1 MSDDPEEH
9 AMTFWEHLEELRSRI
24 IRMGLAFAVGG
35 VIAWIFREK
44 LLEWLTQP
52 FVEAWKL
59 GKLGGNASLH
69 FPAPASL
76 FIEYVKLALLGGFV
90 MALPIVLYQLWA
102 FVAPGLY
109 SREKK
114 LAIPFVVSSCALFA
128 VGGYFGWRFAFPIA
142 FEYLLS
148 FSGPVGAQGIDVKP
162 TVMVSDYLEFVSKML
177 LAFGG
182 VFELP
187 VLVFFLSIAG
197 VINHTHMIRF
207 ARYFIIIAFAIAAV
221 VTPPDV
227 ASQFLLA
234 VPLCALYGLSI
245 GIAWIFGKKAEA
257 LPAADA
263 SEEPQD
269 KAG

>member
-1 MSDDPEEH
+1 
-9 AMTFWEHLEELRSRI
+9 
-24 IRMGLAFAVGG
+24 
-35 VIAWIFREK
+35 
-44 LLEWLTQP
+44 
-52 FVEAWKL
+52 
-59 GKLGGNASLH
+59 
-69 FPAPASL
+69 L

-90 MALPIVLYQLWA
+90 MALPVILYQLWA

-128 VGGYFGWRFAFPIA
+128 VGGYFGWRFAFPVA

-148 FSGPVGAQGIDVKP
+148 FSGPVGLEGFEVKP
-162 TVMVSDYLEFVSKML
+162 TVMISDYLEFVSKML

-207 ARYFIIIAFAIAAV
+207 ARYFIIIAFGIAAV

-234 VPLCALYGLSI
+234 VPLCGLYGISI
-245 GIAWIFGKKAEA
+245 GIAYVFGKKPEA
-257 LPAADA
+257 LAEPEKP
-263 SEEPQD
+263 SELNKPE
-269 KAG
+269 

>member
-1 MSDDPEEH
+1 MSQDPDEP

-24 IRMGLAFAVGG
+24 LRMALAFAVGG
-35 VIAWIFREK
+35 VIAWIYR
-44 LLEWLTQP
+44 EWLLDWLTRP
-52 FVEAWKL
+52 FVEAWQH
-59 GKLGGNASLH
+59 GKLGGKAALH

-76 FIEYVKLALLGGFV
+76 FIEYVRLAVLGGFV
-90 MALPIVLYQLWA
+90 LALPVILYQLWA
-102 FVAPGLY
+102 FIAPGLY
-109 SREKK
+109 TREKR
-114 LAIPFVVSSCALFA
+114 LAVPFVISSCLLFA
-128 VGGYFGWRFAFPIA
+128 GGGYFGWKIAFPVA

-148 FSGPVGAQGIDVKP
+148 FSGPVGNRGFQVEP
-162 TVMVSDYLEFVSKML
+162 TVMVSDYVEFVSRML

-221 VTPPDV
+221 LTPPDV

-234 VPLCALYGLSI
+234 IPLCALYGLSI
-245 GIAWIFGKKAEA
+245 GIAWIFGKKPG
-257 LPAADA
+257 PAISDD
-263 SEEPQD
+263 SPSHPRLNS
-269 KAG
+269 

>member
-9 AMTFWEHLEELRSRI
+9 AMTFWEHLEELRVRI
-24 IRMGLAFAVGG
+24 IRMGVAFAAGG
-35 VIAWIFREK
+35 VIAWIYRES
-44 LLEWLTQP
+44 LLAWLTRP
-52 FVEAWKL
+52 FVAAWST
-59 GKLGGNASLH
+59 GKLGGKASLH

-90 MALPIVLYQLWA
+90 MALPVILYQLWA

-109 SREKK
+109 SREKR

-128 VGGYFGWRFAFPIA
+128 VGGYFGWKVAFPVA
-142 FEYLLS
+142 FQYLLS
-148 FSGPVGAQGIDVKP
+148 FSGPVGDQGFEVKP
-162 TVMVSDYLEFVSKML
+162 TVMISDYLEFVSKML

-187 VLVFFLSIAG
+187 VLVFFLSVAG

-207 ARYFIIIAFAIAAV
+207 ARYFVIIAFAVAAV
-221 VTPPDV
+221 LTPPDV

-234 VPLCALYGLSI
+234 VPLCGLYGISI
-245 GIAWIFGKKAEA
+245 GIAWVFGRKREA
-257 LPAADA
+257 IA
-263 SEEPQD
+263 SKSDSNELNT
-269 KAG
+269 

>member
-1 MSDDPEEH
+1 MSEDPEEH

-35 VIAWIFREK
+35 VIAWIFREN
-44 LLEWLTQP
+44 LLDWLTQP
-52 FVEAWKL
+52 FVEAWKV
-59 GKLGGNASLH
+59 GKLGGSASLH

-90 MALPIVLYQLWA
+90 MALPIILYQLWA

-128 VGGYFGWRFAFPIA
+128 LGGYFGWRFAFPIA

-148 FSGPVGAQGIDVKP
+148 FSGSIGGGIDVKP

-177 LAFGG
+177 LAFGA

-197 VINHTHMIRF
+197 IINHTHMIRF
-207 ARYFIIIAFAIAAV
+207 ARYFIIIAFGIAAV

-234 VPLCALYGLSI
+234 VPLCALYGISI
-245 GIAWIFGKKAEA
+245 GIAWIFGKK
-257 LPAADA
+257 PAALAESAPPDDTNA
-263 SEEPQD
+263 PP
-269 KAG
+269 G